1 MLHDHS
7 CFSNHQRIALSSAD
21 LVKRHNSMVRKIAWN
36 VYSRVAS
43 TIELQDLVQIG
54 LVALI
59 ECADTYQDRG
69 FAFTT
74 YAATRVRGAM
84 LDALRKAAPLSRSAM
99 ANKRN
104 IAAAR
109 TELEQQHMRT
119 PTAQE
124 IAAAMDV
131 DVAEYYRQLGNT
143 QPAEGDSI
151 DAIYSDQD
159 SRFADPTDS
168 ADGQLI
174 SAQTQQLLNRSL
186 ATLSER
192 DAAIIRMIFVEE
204 WNLEK
209 IGQTLGIGAA
219 RVCQIKKAALQKLRR
234 EMEPAL

>member
-7 CFSNHQRIALSSAD
+7 GFSHGRRAASPQID
-21 LVKRHNSMVRKIAWN
+21 LVKRHSNLVRKIAWN

-43 TIELQDLVQIG
+43 PIELQDLVQIG

-109 TELEQQHMRT
+109 TRLEQQHMRK

-131 DVAEYYRQLGNT
+131 ELSEYYRQLGNT
-143 QPAEGDSI
+143 QAAEGESI

-159 SRFADPTDS
+159 GRFADPTES
-168 ADGQLI
+168 ADCQMI
-174 SAQTQQLLNRSL
+174 SAQTQQLLHRSL

-192 DAAIIRMIFVEE
+192 DAAIMRMFFVEE
-204 WNLEK
+204 WNLES
-209 IGQTLGIGAA
+209 IGQTMGVGAA

-234 EMEPAL
+234 QMEPAL

>member
-7 CFSNHQRIALSSAD
+7 GFLNHQRIALSPAV

-54 LVALI
+54 LLALI
-59 ECADTYQDRG
+59 ECAETYQDRG

-84 LDALRKAAPLSRSAM
+84 LDALRKVAPLSRSAM

-104 IAAAR
+104 IAAVR
-109 TELEQQHMRT
+109 TRLERQHMRA

-124 IAAAMDV
+124 IAAAMEV
-131 DVAEYYRQLGNT
+131 DVSEYYRQLGNT
-143 QPAEGDSI
+143 LPSEGDSI

-159 SRFADPTDS
+159 SRFADSADS

-174 SAQTQQLLNRSL
+174 SAQTLQLLNRSL